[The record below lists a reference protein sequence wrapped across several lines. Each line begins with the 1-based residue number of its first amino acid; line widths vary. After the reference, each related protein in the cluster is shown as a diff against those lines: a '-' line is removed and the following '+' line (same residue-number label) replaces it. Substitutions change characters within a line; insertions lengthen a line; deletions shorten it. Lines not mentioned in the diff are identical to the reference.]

1 MTFISRFLGLCL
13 LLLACSAALI
23 ASPAPA
29 ALTGTVSSDA
39 EGPME
44 GVVVSAKL
52 VGGAIT
58 VSVVSDKQGRYVFP
72 ADRLAAGA
80 YELKTRAIGYD
91 LANPHMLATITG
103 KNAVETNIKLEK
115 TRDLASQL
123 SSAEWLMSIPG
134 TREQKDRLFV
144 VCMTCHTL
152 APIVKS
158 RYDAEEWKTTLMRM
172 WNWSQ
177 ASAFNKP
184 ILSPNREG
192 ARPGDEQFAEYL
204 STINLSSKPK
214 IDFDLKTLPR
224 PKGDDTKVIV
234 TEYDLPRPDAE
245 PHDVAVDAHG
255 IVWYCDYAEGLVG
268 RLDPRTGLIKEWVN
282 PTGKPGF
289 PGGAQSMEIDSQ
301 GNPWLARHEFN
312 GVSKFDVKSESFTNW
327 SLPADLVS
335 PRTRTTFVAPTRD
348 GKVWIKDD
356 VDHKAFLLDPA
367 TGKFT
372 GYDQF
377 PSDVN
382 FAGQAAPRANFPGD
396 VSMRDKAAPHHGI
409 YGITADSEGNEYAAD
424 ILGDGVAKI
433 DVHTGKASLYT
444 LPHDKS
450 GPRRMHVDSQDH
462 LWIGEYYGN
471 RIAKFDPKAAQF
483 QEWSHPIDWYGPYDV
498 APDTAGNVWTGSMA
512 TDLVTRLDPKTGKF
526 TNYLLPL
533 LGSNIRR
540 VDVDNSGNTPICWI
554 GENHRAKIAKIEPLD

>member
-1 MTFISRFLGLCL
+1 
-13 LLLACSAALI
+13 
-23 ASPAPA
+23 
-29 ALTGTVSSDA
+29 
-39 EGPME
+39 ME
-44 GVVVSAKL
+44 GVVVSAKQ

-58 VSVVSDKQGRYVFP
+58 VSVVSDKQGRYAFP
-72 ADRLAAGA
+72 ADRLASGE
-80 YELKTRAIGYD
+80 YELKIRAIGYD
-91 LANPHMLATITG
+91 LANQHTLATVTG
-103 KNAVETNIKLEK
+103 KSPVETNLKLDK
-115 TRDLASQL
+115 TRNLSSQL

-192 ARPGDEQFAEYL
+192 ARSGDEQFAEYL
-204 STINLSSKPK
+204 STINLSSRST
-214 IDFDLKTLPR
+214 IDYDLKTLPR

-268 RLDPRTGLIKEWVN
+268 RLDPRTGQIKEWVN
-282 PTGKPGF
+282 PVGKPGY
-289 PGGAQSMEIDSQ
+289 PGGAQSMEIDAQ

-327 SLPADLVS
+327 SLPADMVS
-335 PRTRTTFVAPTRD
+335 PRTRTTFIAPARD
-348 GKVWIKDD
+348 GKIWIKDD
-356 VDHKAFLLDPA
+356 IDHKAFLLDLE

-372 GYDQF
+372 GHDQF
-377 PSDVN
+377 PPDIN
-382 FAGQAAPRANFPGD
+382 FGQAAPRPNFPGD
-396 VSMRDKAAPHHGI
+396 VSMRDKSVPRHGI
-409 YGITADSEGNEYAAD
+409 YGISADSEGNEYAAD
-424 ILGDGVAKI
+424 ILGDGIANI
-433 DVHTGKASLYT
+433 DVQTGKASWFA

-471 RIAKFDPKAAQF
+471 RIAKFDPKTAQF

-498 APDTAGNVWTGSMA
+498 APDKAGYVWTGSMG
-512 TDLVTRLDPKTGKF
+512 TDFVTRLNPKTGKF

-540 VDVDNSGNTPICWI
+540 VDVDNSASSPICWI
-554 GENHRAKIAKIEPLD
+554 GENHRAKIAKIEPLN